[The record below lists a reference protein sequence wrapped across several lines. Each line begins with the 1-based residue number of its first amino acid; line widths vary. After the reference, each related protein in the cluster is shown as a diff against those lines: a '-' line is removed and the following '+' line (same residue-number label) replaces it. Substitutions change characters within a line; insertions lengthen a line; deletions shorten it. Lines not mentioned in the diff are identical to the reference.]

1 MGGGPPGGYG
11 MGYGR
16 GAPGPGAWNAGRG
29 RPGDRGGSA
38 GKFETRSGWTRPG
51 DWKCLEC
58 ENVNFSWRDKCN
70 KCEEPKGEA
79 KAVDDRDDGQ

>member
-1 MGGGPPGGYG
+1 